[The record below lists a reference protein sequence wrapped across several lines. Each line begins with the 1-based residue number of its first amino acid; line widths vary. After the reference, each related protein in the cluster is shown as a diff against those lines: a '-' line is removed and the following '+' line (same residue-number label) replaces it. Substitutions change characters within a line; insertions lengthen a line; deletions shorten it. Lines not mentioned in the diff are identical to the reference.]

1 MNVGSRGRGVAHSAR
16 PAGDQTEIGNR
27 RTFEEIKVPPDN
39 IGNKVDGEFGA
50 NFVHDSVGN
59 SLDEEPS
66 HLKSGILSSLVP
78 EKNQNLRNRRVNNF
92 SSQTS
97 NRGPMHNSQVP
108 SNYPQRMQAAPKQ
121 EHQNPRQD
129 GEQYMAKL
137 NREFATLLKERSGMP
152 FSFSMKPLNDNEVL
166 ILDVNTELDNL
177 GTIIKQILKTNSI
190 QATVKLE
197 QYKTNAHHFAI
208 YFLKPKEIDATKNK
222 ELIAALRQVVN
233 GYAENV
239 VASPIN
245 IFLVLA
251 NAQAV
256 IEEHLTKIGA
266 KKIETP

>member
-16 PAGDQTEIGNR
+16 PTGDQTEIGNR

-39 IGNKVDGEFGA
+39 IGNKVDGEFGS
-50 NFVHDSVGN
+50 NFIHDSVGN

-66 HLKSGILSSLVP
+66 HLKSGILSSLVS
-78 EKNQNLRNRRVNNF
+78 EKNQNLRSRRGNNF

-97 NRGPMHNSQVP
+97 NRGPVHNSQMA
-108 SNYPQRMQAAPKQ
+108 SNYTPRPQAPKPEQ
-121 EHQNPRQD
+121 QNPRQQD

-137 NREFATLLKERSGMP
+137 NREFASLLKQRSGMP
-152 FSFSMKPLNDNEVL
+152 FSFSMKPLNDDEVL

-177 GTIIKQILKTNSI
+177 GAIIKQILKTNSI
-190 QATVKLE
+190 QATIKLE

-208 YFLKPKEIDATKNK
+208 YFLKPKDTDATKNK

-266 KKIETP
+266 QKIEA